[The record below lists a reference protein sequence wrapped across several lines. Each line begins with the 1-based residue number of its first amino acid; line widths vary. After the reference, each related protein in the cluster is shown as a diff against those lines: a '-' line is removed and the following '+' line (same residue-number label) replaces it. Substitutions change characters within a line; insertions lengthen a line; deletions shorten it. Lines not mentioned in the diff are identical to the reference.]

1 MATAAIDKEMLEL
14 ETSYWE
20 AMKAKDAKSASE
32 STADVCVV
40 ASASG
45 VATIDRKT
53 FAQMMKDASWK
64 LNAFK
69 FDDFQ
74 VSPVGD
80 DLRIVAYKVHEDLT
94 VDGKP
99 VKMDAADTSVWVRQ
113 NGKWEC
119 AAHTESLLGDAYGRD
134 RKLS

>member
-1 MATAAIDKEMLEL
+1 MATGSVEKEMFEL
-14 ETSYWE
+14 EQSYWQ
-20 AMKAKDAKSASE
+20 AMKTKDAKAASE
-32 STADVCVV
+32 ATADPCLV
-40 ASASG
+40 AGASG

-53 FAQMMKDASWK
+53 FAQMMKDTAWK

-74 VSPVGD
+74 VRPIGD

-113 NGKWEC
+113 DGKWEC
-119 AAHTESLLGDAYGRD
+119 AAHTESLLGDSYGRD
-134 RKLS
+134 RKSN